1 MAAVTGKKLKN
12 TYKDLLQISN
22 ANSGIDTTLRAV
34 EDCEGTTG
42 ALSMSTTVVGVL
54 DGAVGAPGLEF
65 KDDPDNGIYR
75 IGANNWGLAVAGAL
89 AIELDPIGSIQ
100 MPLQPAFLARNLT
113 GTANQTGDGGLATVV
128 FEDDSVA
135 DRNTDF
141 ASNAFTAPVDGLYLL
156 IVTVTMHEITTSMT
170 DARIRIVTSN
180 RSYYQDY
187 NAGGMYGRGYLGTGT
202 IQFVVIADMEAVDT
216 AYVLIEVWNP
226 AGGGSDTVDITGHA
240 GCATYFA
247 GCLLA

>member
-89 AIELDPIGSIQ
+89 AIELDPIGAIQ
-100 MPLQPAFLARNLT
+100 MPLQPMVSAFNTVTDSNVT
-113 GTANQTGDGGLATVV
+113 GNGTTATIDFNSELKDQNNDFTGDTMT
-128 FEDDSVA
+128 F
-135 DRNTDF
+135 
-141 ASNAFTAPVDGLYLL
+141 PVDGQYL
-156 IVTVTMHEITTSMT
+156 VTVQVRVSGITNSGTHAT
-170 DARIRIVTSN
+170 LTLVTSN
-180 RSYYQDY
+180 RYWYRFTADALPASTSVFQISAIVDADATDTMTVTL
-187 NAGGMYGRGYLGTGT
+187 AGAGEASDVWDIFGYAGSTETYIT
-202 IQFVVIADMEAVDT
+202 I
-216 AYVLIEVWNP
+216 
-226 AGGGSDTVDITGHA
+226 S
-240 GCATYFA
+240 
-247 GCLLA
+247 LLA